1 MRTATTLKVKWLLLV
16 LGLFCAGFSE
26 NPLIQTNYTPDPAP
40 MAYNDTV
47 FLYTG
52 HDEDN
57 ATGFTMYNYLLYTT
71 TDLVNWTDHGIIAST
86 KSFSWANT
94 NGAWAAQC
102 IPRNGKFYYYCAM
115 QLKGIGVLVS
125 DSPYGP
131 FTDPLGKP
139 IVNNGGPCIDPT
151 VMIDDDGQAYLYWGN
166 PDAYYVKLNKDM
178 VSYSGDI
185 VKIPKQ
191 QSYQEG
197 PWLYKKNNRYYLAW
211 SSTCCPEGIGYAMSD
226 SPTGPWTF
234 KGSIMD
240 GNSNS
245 SGNQPGI
252 FDFKGATYTTG
263 FTNELWFSIQ
273 GGRTTRYERRSANL
287 VKLTFNADGTIPK
300 VPWFGVGNPTP
311 GVPQVGTFNPYDTVQ
326 AETICFSKGVRTEEC
341 KDSSGKMDVD
351 SIHNGD
357 FIKVKGADFG
367 ERGASLFE
375 ARVASGSNG
384 GKIEVH
390 LDTTTGPLVATC
402 DVSGTGGWQTWKT
415 VSCDVSGAEGKHDI
429 YFKFTG
435 GSGLLFNFNWWKFI
449 SEETGIRE
457 DRGALPGENLRVAV
471 RSGSILLE
479 VPPSFSSEKVTV
491 ALFDP
496 SGRLVDR
503 LFNARP
509 GASHVVLPLG
519 ALPAR
524 SGVYFVRVSVNSNEI
539 AVKKITRY

>member
-1 MRTATTLKVKWLLLV
+1 
-16 LGLFCAGFSE
+16 
-26 NPLIQTNYTPDPAP
+26 
-40 MAYNDTV
+40 
-47 FLYTG
+47 
-52 HDEDN
+52 
-57 ATGFTMYNYLLYTT
+57 
-71 TDLVNWTDHGIIAST
+71 
-86 KSFSWANT
+86 
-94 NGAWAAQC
+94 
-102 IPRNGKFYYYCAM
+102 
-115 QLKGIGVLVS
+115 
-125 DSPYGP
+125 
-131 FTDPLGKP
+131 P

-151 VMIDDDGQAYLYWGN
+151 VLIDDDGQAYMYWGN

-287 VKLTFNADGTIPK
+287 VKLSFNADGTIPK

-311 GVPQVGTFNPYDTVQ
+311 GVPQVGSFYPYDTVQ
-326 AETICFSKGVRTEEC
+326 AETICWSKGVRTEVC
-341 KDSSGKMDVD
+341 KDVSGKMDVD
-351 SIHNGD
+351 SIHDGD
-357 FIKVKGADFG
+357 LIKVKGVDFG
-367 ERGASLFE
+367 ENGAESFM
-375 ARVASGSNG
+375 ARVASGSSG
-384 GKIEVH
+384 GKIELR
-390 LDTTTGPLVATC
+390 LDTLTGPLAGTC
-402 DVSGTGGWQTWKT
+402 TVSGTGGWQTWKT
-415 VSCDVSGAEGKHDI
+415 VTCDVSGAKGKHDL

-449 SEETGIRE
+449 SGETAVFGDASGNARKDIVLAFNSRI
-457 DRGALPGENLRVAV
+457 LR
-471 RSGSILLE
+471 LT
-479 VPPSFSSEKVTV
+479 VPPALSYEKITVSLFDMGGRMVEKVY
-491 ALFDP
+491 D
-496 SGRLVDR
+496 
-503 LFNARP
+503 ARP
-509 GASHVVLPLG
+509 GALQVSLPLP
-519 ALPAR
+519 ASVAR
-524 SGVYFVRVSVNSNEI
+524 SGVYLVRIAVNSNEV
-539 AVKKITRY
+539 AAKKVTLQ